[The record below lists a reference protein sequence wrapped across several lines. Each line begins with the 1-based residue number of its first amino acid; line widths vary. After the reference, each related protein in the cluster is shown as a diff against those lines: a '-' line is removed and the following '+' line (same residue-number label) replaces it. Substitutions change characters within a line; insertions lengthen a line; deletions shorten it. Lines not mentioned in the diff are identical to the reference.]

1 MGSNDEE
8 EGEVNTKL
16 SFKSIGLKAFIQKM
30 NNRRRAHM
38 KSIKRIHSQR
48 SQFNSDDYDTNAG
61 NEASEYYKVNKL
73 VCCNGLK
80 DVMFLNEVALYFNR
94 GTKQARLI

>member
-16 SFKSIGLKAFIQKM
+16 SFRSIGLMAFIQKM

-48 SQFNSDDYDTNAG
+48 SQFKGNSDNYDNAG
-61 NEASEYYKVNKL
+61 NEASEHYKVNKL
-73 VCCNGLK
+73 VFCS
-80 DVMFLNEVALYFNR
+80 
-94 GTKQARLI
+94 